1 MNRQPPHPLRCC
13 LLPAVLAAFLLSP
26 AGPAAAQEPEA
37 ARAARI
43 RVQVSRVN
51 VGVIVTDARGNFVE
65 GLRQEDFR
73 ILDDGAEQPV
83 ANFSAVDEP
92 GQVAVLIESGPAVYL
107 LSGSHLR
114 AASSLL
120 GGLAPGDAV
129 ALFGYADRLLPAL
142 AFTSDKKEAAAAMTR
157 LNFHL
162 GFGELNLAASLL
174 ELHAGLGAVPGKK
187 TIVLLSTGVDT
198 SPPEAWQALLERLRT
213 GDVRVLAVSLSGE
226 LRPSS
231 PKGKRKPLPENAAET
246 EAGFAQADARLTAIA
261 EATGGR
267 AFFPRKPKEF
277 AAIYAQIA
285 QLVRHEYSLGFSPPL
300 HDGRMHAIEILV
312 GAPAAP
318 SPDGASKPPSSSRP
332 ASAYPGYSVAHRRA
346 YIAPSQ

>member
-1 MNRQPPHPLRCC
+1 MNREPPHPLRCRLLPAALAVC
-13 LLPAVLAAFLLSP
+13 LLPS

-37 ARAARI
+37 PRGARI

-83 ANFSAVDEP
+83 ANFAAVDEP

-142 AFTSDKKEAAAAMTR
+142 DFTTGKKEAATAMSQ

-162 GFGELNLAASLL
+162 GFGELNLASSLL
-174 ELHAGLGAVPGKK
+174 QLHAWLGSVPGKK

-198 SPPEAWQALLERLRT
+198 SPPEAWQALIERLRT

-226 LRPSS
+226 LRASP
-231 PKGKRKPLPENAAET
+231 PKGKRKSLPENVAET

-261 EATGGR
+261 EGTGGR
-267 AFFPRKPKEF
+267 AFFPRKPGEF

-285 QLVRHEYSLGFSPPL
+285 QLVRHEYSLGFSPPV
-300 HDGRMHAIEILV
+300 HDGQVHSIEIFV
-312 GAPAAP
+312 GALALPPPDSP
-318 SPDGASKPPSSSRP
+318 SKTASSSRP
-332 ASAYPGYSVAHRRA
+332 ASAHPAYSVAHRRA
-346 YIAPSQ
+346 YVAPPQ